1 MENTLMGLLRRFEG
15 IEPAPV
21 VKQGDDLT
29 TVDREASEPE
39 VVDLNLET
47 GEVDHLDHLDRQNT
61 SEEPRRGRFEI
72 GETVTVSRVDSIH
85 PLSAGDRAATELA
98 GFPRAG
104 CVVAEGVG
112 LLADDVLR
120 AFRGKRFL
128 VLGFVDIPRAGN
140 EGVVKR

>member
-1 MENTLMGLLRRFEG
+1 MEDTLMGLLRRFEG
-15 IEPAPV
+15 NEPDLV

-29 TVDREASEPE
+29 TVDRAASRPE
-39 VVDLNLET
+39 GVELNPET
-47 GEVDHLDHLDRQNT
+47 VEVDHVDHVDRQ
-61 SEEPRRGRFEI
+61 SEGGEPRRGRFEI

-85 PLSAGDRAATELA
+85 PLSADDRVVTERA

-112 LLADDVLR
+112 VLADDVLR
-120 AFRGKRFL
+120 AFSGRRFL
-128 VLGFVDIPRAGN
+128 VLGFVDIPQAGN